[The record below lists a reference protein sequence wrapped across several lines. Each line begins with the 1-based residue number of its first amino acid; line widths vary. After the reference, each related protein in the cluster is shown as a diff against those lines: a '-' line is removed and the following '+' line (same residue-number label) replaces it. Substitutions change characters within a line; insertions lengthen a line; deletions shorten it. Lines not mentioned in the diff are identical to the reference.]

1 MGFLDGSWTQAAAPN
16 FRAAQYFNP
25 LVLPSWKKLGDR
37 NDYEYAAIFE
47 THNYMKRKSS
57 GGRLQ
62 SESKGKGGLRGSGWL
77 TRPCVR
83 GDVGCGLFVM
93 QHRAVLKYMKKKRA
107 RLPSQELGN
116 F

>member
-83 GDVGCGLFVM
+83 RTWRRWLWVVCYATPCSIKVYEKKNE
-93 QHRAVLKYMKKKRA
+93 RAYRA
-107 RLPSQELGN
+107 KN
-116 F
+116 